1 MKVLITY
8 LRSFHFLFSFF
19 SLRLSFLALISEMIS
34 SHSELPPALSG
45 CITVAL
51 IRICAHLKLEDAVCL
66 MLLLA
71 KLRVLP
77 CTT

>member
-1 MKVLITY
+1 MKVLIT
-8 LRSFHFLFSFF
+8 LPAQFPFF
-19 SLRLSFLALISEMIS
+19 FFFALRLSFLALILEMIA

-51 IRICAHLKLEDAVCL
+51 IRTCAHLKLEDAVCL
-66 MLLLA
+66 ILLLA

-77 CTT
+77 WTTW